1 MKNQRT
7 WRIDRPPIQL
17 LAFVCSHHQKN
28 EQSFRF
34 LFCRSVGHSE
44 KGEQMDCL
52 VRTIDNEQA
61 HFLIDQTFQTFKGTA
76 KGSFFFKLIIMNDQR
91 VTTKYTFSIESISI

>member
-1 MKNQRT
+1 
-7 WRIDRPPIQL
+7 
-17 LAFVCSHHQKN
+17 
-28 EQSFRF
+28 
-34 LFCRSVGHSE
+34 
-44 KGEQMDCL
+44 MDCL